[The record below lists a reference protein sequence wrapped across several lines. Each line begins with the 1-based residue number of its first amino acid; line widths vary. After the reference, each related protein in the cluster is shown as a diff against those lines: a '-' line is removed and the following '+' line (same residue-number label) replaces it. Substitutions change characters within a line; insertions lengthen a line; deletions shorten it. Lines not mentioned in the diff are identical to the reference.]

1 MPDPEP
7 TTAAP
12 ATPETKPAET
22 PANTTPAQSNQTAGA
37 QNNSATPPAS
47 AATETTPPA
56 AQAEAKPAETTDPP
70 DILDL
75 AKSDEAKKTEAAEK
89 AKTEFDAYAKAAGF
103 ENGVTDA
110 ILKKGENGEP
120 DLKMPAAEVGAM
132 LQALKDTGIEA
143 TKAAPMIGMVAAL
156 DNYRAEQ
163 AAAEEKTILRNL
175 RAEAAKEFGDG
186 LANAAR
192 DMVSGGVAL
201 FGADLWKDLS
211 ENALPL
217 LNDKRFIRAMAS
229 YGARLRND
237 NGGPAPASGGAAT
250 TSGNRPFFDLD
261 SWAKGSGG

>member
-1 MPDPEP
+1 MPDPENNAASSTP
-7 TTAAP
+7 ENKPVETPANTQTATQPEPQTAPEAP
-12 ATPETKPAET
+12 AENKPAET
-22 PANTTPAQSNQTAGA
+22 PAAPADD
-37 QNNSATPPAS
+37 
-47 AATETTPPA
+47 
-56 AQAEAKPAETTDPP
+56 AKTDPP

-143 TKAAPMIGMVAAL
+143 TRAAPMIGMVAAL

-250 TSGNRPFFDLD
+250 TPGNRPFFDLD